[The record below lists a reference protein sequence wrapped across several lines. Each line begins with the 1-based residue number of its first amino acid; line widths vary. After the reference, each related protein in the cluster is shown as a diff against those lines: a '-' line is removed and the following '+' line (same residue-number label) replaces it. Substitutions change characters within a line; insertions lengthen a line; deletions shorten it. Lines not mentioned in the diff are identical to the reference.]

1 MQKSTA
7 KLIKKLK
14 LTDQR
19 ELDRAIQSK
28 LYMQSEKSKLKRSMN
43 GFKALMQL
51 KQVFGINKK

>member
-43 GFKALMQL
+43 GFKALMRL